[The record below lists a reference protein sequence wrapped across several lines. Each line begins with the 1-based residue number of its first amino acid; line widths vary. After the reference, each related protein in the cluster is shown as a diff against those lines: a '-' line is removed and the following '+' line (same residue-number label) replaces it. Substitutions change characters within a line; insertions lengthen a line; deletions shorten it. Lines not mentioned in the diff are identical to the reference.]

1 MSTLSSSK
9 PNNPKTKVV
18 NMPNSNGLAGARTGI
33 PTLRS
38 LRTLFAPASSQAKP
52 IQVSPSRPSLN
63 LPASKLP
70 MNLMPSRSSLN
81 ISSSGNDTSS
91 STSSLDVVRRSMTLG
106 RKEGSRGVSRDSRDA
121 TKSQEKG
128 NMDAVMDIRS
138 STLCHICFLQS
149 KTITNSIIIG
159 SPEILDGGGV
169 DLSTIVEADSS
180 GVSGL
185 SLAQSLSK
193 HLPSLPTSDSPP
205 PSSDYHSPSPTFSPS
220 PSPKPRS
227 TSASV
232 SSLHLPRSPSSI
244 HAQVHSALQV
254 DPALAALLSP
264 NNLPSST
271 FSPGSGS
278 GPPSPAASTYTLST
292 KNKSQS
298 SYSLL
303 PQHASTPHSSLRIKN
318 ASHLGLIRPSYIQS
332 PNTDDSR
339 SSANSISRPGSSA
352 SGAGTSLA
360 ASASASGSRHT
371 SSAPRIRT
379 RSMSVDEQSP
389 RHLPGA
395 SSRRNPSVLFHRQ
408 NYAAHTRSLSQ
419 FGNHNVTQ
427 SEIGDVRPSSQRKA
441 YQRPPITEWLGPR
454 TAKAFKAAGL
464 LSGSNEFG
472 SNSSQQSPS
481 YSESRSP
488 SLSVPSSPI
497 RPRFRP
503 ASSYTFESSPH
514 SSNSSSPSPPYPRS
528 VSVAASAVSARSGG
542 SIRSASIRSGSIRS
556 ASTAPTSL
564 STGLGPST
572 PAQAAREYLMQ
583 SQSQQQK
590 IASSFSSSTL
600 NLPPMTSFAPS
611 LAVVG
616 AAPSELQVLKDQHS
630 TETSA
635 LLAALSDAQR
645 SARILR
651 AENAE
656 LREALSLAENRQ
668 DSWEQERLR
677 LKSRLEE
684 VEAQLEEARGP
695 KREVL
700 KTREEI
706 KVLYKVKAELESKL
720 DDAETR
726 AMQVEAKLCV
736 MNEVRNKNQTL
747 RQALHA
753 VQSEKARV
761 EAEAE
766 MRAEEA
772 LQRIEQLESALAEA
786 SGAIGATIG
795 MAKVTDGMIPDE
807 NEVGLHVDHGALCSV
822 RSETDFRARHRT
834 KLRTSAES
842 SPPSSSSSSRPPSV
856 FPVPPENMTLLM
868 HEEAEGV
875 TGLGERSASSELDDL
890 SSLDAIEYQW
900 RQSMDMP
907 TMNGHPSTSSS
918 KHMSKPRYTPLGSSL
933 DPLSRLGMTSSPKMA
948 RINTSD
954 DHDFLY
960 PLHGSPVD
968 HSILSKRPVHSDYDE
983 DEAIVGNTT
992 FYDADSAEGDSI
1004 ISEVDPH
1011 LDPDP
1016 TVRST
1021 LHWNPQL
1028 HESLSR
1034 SASHNSHHVPLKL
1047 ATTTSS
1053 IQTRDGAE
1061 QGIEDDDATTSFE
1074 GTGTPGSPGSLL
1086 WMHPSDE
1093 RHLGDLSGSM
1103 DSLRLGG

>member
-106 RKEGSRGVSRDSRDA
+106 RKEGSRGVSRESRAA

-138 STLCHICFLQS
+138 S
-149 KTITNSIIIG
+149 

-169 DLSTIVEADSS
+169 DLSTIVEADTS

-205 PSSDYHSPSPTFSPS
+205 PSSDYHSPSPSFSPS

-264 NNLPSST
+264 NNLPSSS

-278 GPPSPAASTYTLST
+278 GPPSPGASTYTLPT

-339 SSANSISRPGSSA
+339 SSANSISPRPGSSA
-352 SGAGTSLA
+352 SAARTSIG

-395 SSRRNPSVLFHRQ
+395 NSRRNPSVLFHRQ

-472 SNSSQQSPS
+472 STSSQQSP

-488 SLSVPSSPI
+488 SLSAPSSPN

-564 STGLGPST
+564 STSLGPST
-572 PAQAAREYLMQ
+572 PAQAAREYLTQ

-590 IASSFSSSTL
+590 IASSSSSSTL

-611 LAVVG
+611 LSVVG
-616 AAPSELQVLKDQHS
+616 AAPSELQILKDQHS

-656 LREALSLAENRQ
+656 LREALTLAENRQ

-677 LKSRLEE
+677 LKLRLEE
-684 VEAQLEEARGP
+684 VEAQLEEARSP

-736 MNEVRNKNQTL
+736 MNEVKNKNQTL
-747 RQALHA
+747 REALHA
-753 VQSEKARV
+753 VQLEKARV

-772 LQRIEQLESALAEA
+772 LERIEQLENALAEA

-795 MAKVTDGMIPDE
+795 MAKATDGMIPDE
-807 NEVGLHVDHGALCSV
+807 NEDGLHVDHGALCSV
-822 RSETDFRARHRT
+822 RSEIDFRARHGT
-834 KLRTSAES
+834 KLRTFSES

-868 HEEAEGV
+868 HEEVEGV
-875 TGLGERSASSELDDL
+875 TELGERSTSSEPDEL

-918 KHMSKPRYTPLGSSL
+918 KHMSKPRYGTSVGSSL
-933 DPLSRLGMTSSPKMA
+933 DPLPRLGMTSSPRMA

-960 PLHGSPVD
+960 PLHGNPAD
-968 HSILSKRPVHSDYDE
+968 HSVLSKRPVHSDYDE
-983 DEAIVGNTT
+983 DEVIVGNTT

-1021 LHWNPQL
+1021 IHWNPQL
-1028 HESLSR
+1028 HKSLSR
-1034 SASHNSHHVPLKL
+1034 SGSHTLKL

-1074 GTGTPGSPGSLL
+1074 STGTPGSPGSLL

-1103 DSLRLGG
+1103 DNLRLGG

>member
-1 MSTLSSSK
+1 
-9 PNNPKTKVV
+9 
-18 NMPNSNGLAGARTGI
+18 
-33 PTLRS
+33 
-38 LRTLFAPASSQAKP
+38 
-52 IQVSPSRPSLN
+52 
-63 LPASKLP
+63 
-70 MNLMPSRSSLN
+70 
-81 ISSSGNDTSS
+81 
-91 STSSLDVVRRSMTLG
+91 MTLDLLLIPYHG
-106 RKEGSRGVSRDSRDA
+106 
-121 TKSQEKG
+121 QE
-128 NMDAVMDIRS
+128 AQR
-138 STLCHICFLQS
+138 LQL
-149 KTITNSIIIG
+149 G
-159 SPEILDGGGV
+159 QALV
-169 DLSTIVEADSS
+169 
-180 GVSGL
+180 
-185 SLAQSLSK
+185 
-193 HLPSLPTSDSPP
+193 H
-205 PSSDYHSPSPTFSPS
+205 
-220 PSPKPRS
+220 
-227 TSASV
+227 
-232 SSLHLPRSPSSI
+232 LHLRLEAVI
-244 HAQVHSALQV
+244 H
-254 DPALAALLSP
+254 LLHP
-264 NNLPSST
+264 
-271 FSPGSGS
+271 
-278 GPPSPAASTYTLST
+278 
-292 KNKSQS
+292 
-298 SYSLL
+298 
-303 PQHASTPHSSLRIKN
+303 
-318 ASHLGLIRPSYIQS
+318 
-332 PNTDDSR
+332 
-339 SSANSISRPGSSA
+339 
-352 SGAGTSLA
+352 
-360 ASASASGSRHT
+360 
-371 SSAPRIRT
+371 
-379 RSMSVDEQSP
+379 
-389 RHLPGA
+389 
-395 SSRRNPSVLFHRQ
+395 

-472 SNSSQQSPS
+472 STSSQQSPS

-564 STGLGPST
+564 STGLGPT

-590 IASSFSSSTL
+590 ITSSSSSSTL

-668 DSWEQERLR
+668 DSWEQERLQ

-720 DDAETR
+720 DDAETH

-753 VQSEKARV
+753 VQLEKARV
-761 EAEAE
+761 EAEAQI
-766 MRAEEA
+766 RAEEA
-772 LQRIEQLESALAEA
+772 LQRIEQLENALAEA
-786 SGAIGATIG
+786 SGAIGATVG

-807 NEVGLHVDHGALCSV
+807 NEDGLHVDHGALCSV

-834 KLRTSAES
+834 KLWTSAES

-875 TGLGERSASSELDDL
+875 TGLGERSTSSELDES

-900 RQSMDMP
+900 RQSIDMP

-918 KHMSKPRYTPLGSSL
+918 EHMSKPRYGTPLGSSL

-954 DHDFLY
+954 DHDVLY
-960 PLHGSPVD
+960 PLHGNPVD
-968 HSILSKRPVHSDYDE
+968 HSIRPVHSDYDD